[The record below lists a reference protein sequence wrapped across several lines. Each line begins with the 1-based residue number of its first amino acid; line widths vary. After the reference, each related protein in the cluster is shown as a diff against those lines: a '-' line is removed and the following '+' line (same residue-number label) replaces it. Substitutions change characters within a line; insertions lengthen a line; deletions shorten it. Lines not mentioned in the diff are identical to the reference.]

1 MYRLLLGMWTFLSV
15 LLPASAIDIW
25 SAWALNHLELSPI
38 TRLAVALSPLP
49 GNLALIAL
57 VLRAV
62 RKLDE
67 FQKRLHFEAVVVAF
81 LATGVIVFIYGF
93 LQKAGAVSPLNTWF
107 IWLFMA
113 ITYAAGYGIAV
124 RHYQ

>member
-1 MYRLLLGMWTFLSV
+1 MLTFLLVLLL
-15 LLPASAIDIW
+15 ASAIDIG
-25 SAWALNHLELSPI
+25 SAWALNHLDLNS
-38 TRLAVALSPLP
+38 TARMAVALGPVP

-57 VLRAV
+57 VLRAI

-113 ITYAAGYGIAV
+113 ITYVAGYGIAV

>member
-1 MYRLLLGMWTFLSV
+1 MWIFLLV

-25 SAWALNHLELSPI
+25 SAWALNHLALAPFA
-38 TRLAVALSPLP
+38 RLAVALAPLP

-57 VLRAV
+57 VLRAI

-113 ITYAAGYGIAV
+113 ITYAAGYGIAA

>member
-1 MYRLLLGMWTFLSV
+1 MWIFLSV

-25 SAWALNHLELSPI
+25 SAWALNHLALAPFA
-38 TRLAVALSPLP
+38 RLAVALAPLP

-57 VLRAV
+57 VLRAI

-93 LQKAGAVSPLNTWF
+93 LQKAGAVSPLNTWL

>member
-1 MYRLLLGMWTFLSV
+1 MLAFLLLLV
-15 LLPASAIDIW
+15 AASGIDIG
-25 SAWALNHLELSPI
+25 SAWALNHLALTSAAR
-38 TRLAVALSPLP
+38 TAVALAPLP
-49 GNLALIAL
+49 GNLALIAM
-57 VLRAV
+57 VLRAI
-62 RKLDE
+62 RTLDE

-93 LQKAGAVSPLNTWF
+93 LQKAGVVNPLNTWF

-113 ITYAAGYGIAV
+113 ITYAVGYGIAV

>member
-1 MYRLLLGMWTFLSV
+1 MRTFLWV
-15 LLPASAIDIW
+15 LLPASAIDIG
-25 SAWALNHLELSPI
+25 SAWALNHLQLTPAG
-38 TRLAVALSPLP
+38 RLAVALSPLP
-49 GNLALIAL
+49 GNLVLIAL
-57 VLRAV
+57 VLRII

-93 LQKAGAVSPLNTWF
+93 LQKAGAVNPLNTWF

-113 ITYAAGYGIAV
+113 ITYAAGYGIAT

>member
-1 MYRLLLGMWTFLSV
+1 MITFLCV
-15 LLPASAIDIW
+15 LLPASAIDIGA
-25 SAWALNHLELSPI
+25 AWALRHLTLSPAA
-38 TRLAVALSPLP
+38 RLAVALSPLP

-57 VLRAV
+57 VLRAI

-93 LQKAGAVSPLNTWF
+93 LQKAGAVSPMNTWF
-107 IWLFMA
+107 IWVFMA
-113 ITYAAGYGIAV
+113 ITYAVGYGIAT

>member
-1 MYRLLLGMWTFLSV
+1 MQTFLWV
-15 LLPASAIDIW
+15 LLSASAIDIG
-25 SAWALNHLELSPI
+25 SAWVLNHLQLNPAG
-38 TRLAVALSPLP
+38 RLAVALCPVP
-49 GNLALIAL
+49 GNLILIAL
-57 VLRAV
+57 VLRAI

-67 FQKRLHFEAVVVAF
+67 FQQRLHFEAVVVAF

-93 LQKAGAVSPLNTWF
+93 LEKAGVVSPLNTWF

>member
-1 MYRLLLGMWTFLSV
+1 MLTFLCV
-15 LLPASAIDIW
+15 LLSASAVDIS
-25 SAWALNHLELSPI
+25 SAWVLNHLDLSR
-38 TRLAVALSPLP
+38 TARLSVALAPLP
-49 GNLALIAL
+49 GNLILIAL
-57 VLRAV
+57 VLGAI

-113 ITYAAGYGIAV
+113 ITYAVGYGIAV

>member
-1 MYRLLLGMWTFLSV
+1 M
-15 LLPASAIDIW
+15 AI
-25 SAWALNHLELSPI
+25 AL
-38 TRLAVALSPLP
+38 APLP
-49 GNLALIAL
+49 GNLLLIVL

-67 FQKRLHFEAVVVAF
+67 FQKRLHFEAVVVGF

-93 LQKAGAVSPLNTWF
+93 LQRAGALSPLNTWF

-113 ITYAAGYGIAV
+113 ITYVAGYGIAV
-124 RHYQ
+124 RHYR